1 MSDAFEK
8 AFDDLDGNFSFREAV
23 LLQEGEE
30 GQRVE
35 VQNDISWIIGLG
47 NPLKSAKVG
56 MVELR

>member
-8 AFDDLDGNFSFREAV
+8 AFDDLDGDFSFGEAV
-23 LLQEGEE
+23 FLQEGEE

-35 VQNDISWIIGLG
+35 VQNDIGRIVGLE